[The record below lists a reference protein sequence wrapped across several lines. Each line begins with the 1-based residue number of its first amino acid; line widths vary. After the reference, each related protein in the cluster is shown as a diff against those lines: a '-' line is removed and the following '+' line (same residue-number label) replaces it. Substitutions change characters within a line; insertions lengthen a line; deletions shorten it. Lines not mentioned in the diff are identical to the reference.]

1 MRWLW
6 KLKTLQRSAVIG
18 YWRAH
23 VHREANLPRAN
34 IISVWKKNIFAD
46 FSHLPTRLYSRD
58 TSARQINYEHLFESD
73 AAGDQCK
80 FAETVREQSLFEYN
94 ELIADLQTS
103 MVSLPFVPLNSYH
116 RLISNSA
123 VRPPDSHLRQ
133 QQPCDVVQGRDDG
146 SASAP

>member
-1 MRWLW
+1 MIR
-6 KLKTLQRSAVIG
+6 K
-18 YWRAH
+18 
-23 VHREANLPRAN
+23 AN
-34 IISVWKKNIFAD
+34 ILRGNMIFVLEKTHC
-46 FSHLPTRLYSRD
+46 FCSSHLPTRRHSRV

-103 MVSLPFVPLNSYH
+103 MVSLPFAPLNPHH
-116 RLISNSA
+116 RLASNSA
-123 VRPPDSHLRQ
+123 FHPSDPHLRQ
-133 QQPCDVVQGRDDG
+133 QQPFDFVEGRDDG